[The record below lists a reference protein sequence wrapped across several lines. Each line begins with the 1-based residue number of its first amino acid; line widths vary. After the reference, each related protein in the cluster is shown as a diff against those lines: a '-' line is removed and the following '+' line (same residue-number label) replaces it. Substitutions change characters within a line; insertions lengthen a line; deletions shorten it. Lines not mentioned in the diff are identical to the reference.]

1 MIYKVRFSGG
11 EAVFP
16 ELSKQ
21 QREILKA
28 LNVDV

>member
-1 MIYKVRFSGG
+1 VRFSGG

-28 LNVDV
+28 LNVDVWG